1 VLSAAERIEA
11 HVRRVVARQLGVPS
25 RMLEPGVSLRDDLAA
40 DGRTLEAVVLAV
52 EARLGV
58 RMATHVLD
66 EVASYGEL
74 VRATLDAVR
83 ASRERMADAG
93 REAPRGRVRIVGP
106 SGLVVD
112 RSGELTPYVLEGI
125 ADDARRSGPGS
136 RLTVTAV
143 PAATDAQLG
152 WLRERLA
159 GLSRLRV
166 AVEVGRGNDASRLLR
181 TSS

>member
-1 VLSAAERIEA
+1 LNAERIEA
-11 HVRRVVARQLGVPS
+11 HVRRVVARQLGVSP
-25 RMLEPGVSLRDDLAA
+25 RVLEAGVSLRDDLAA
-40 DGRTLEAVVLAV
+40 DGRALEGVVLAV

-58 RMATHVLD
+58 RMAEHALD
-66 EVASYGEL
+66 EVASYGQL

-93 REAPRGRVRIVGP
+93 REAPRGRVRIVGAG
-106 SGLVVD
+106 GLVVE

-125 ADDARRSGPGS
+125 EADARRSGPGS
-136 RLTVTAV
+136 RLMVTTA
-143 PAATDAQLG
+143 PAATDAQLA

-166 AVEVGRGNDASRLLR
+166 AVEVTRRTDGSPLLR